1 MVFHKPT
8 WKICARQIGSFPRGS
23 DEHKYLSCHP
33 LEILSLGR
41 FFFLNLKVIVY
52 IYILQH
58 VKKHVR
64 CQRYFG
70 VKFQPYFSQAQGSKR
85 ENGPILV
92 GNLTSKVSRFGM
104 LMECSKISKTGATA
118 RQSSNRCQGSFLLRL
133 LRLAGEVAVGFCQ
146 VDLRICRCL
155 VLVPIVFVDSSL
167 GGGFSPID
175 KKGLSMWESSPN
187 GWTLKNIWNHHLVQQ
202 YVWVFGVSIS

>member
-1 MVFHKPT
+1 M
-8 WKICARQIGSFPRGS
+8 
-23 DEHKYLSCHP
+23 
-33 LEILSLGR
+33 
-41 FFFLNLKVIVY
+41 
-52 IYILQH
+52 
-58 VKKHVR
+58 KKHVR
-64 CQRYFG
+64 CQTYFG

-118 RQSSNRCQGSFLLRL
+118 RQSSNNRCQGSFLLRL
-133 LRLAGEVAVGFCQ
+133 LRLAGQVVVGFCQ

-167 GGGFSPID
+167 GGGFSPIE
-175 KKGLSMWESSPN
+175 KNACQSGNLPQIGMNIKRYLKPPPSSAICVIFWRLYFLNTP
-187 GWTLKNIWNHHLVQQ
+187 HLCNSCRV
-202 YVWVFGVSIS
+202 